1 MVRFC
6 IKVNKAKGLGTEL
19 PIGNIR
25 QNELV
30 MCSKGLK
37 WQQYQITCP
46 DGRISLTA

>member
-1 MVRFC
+1 MVSVCKVFAGVGNGVRGMVRFC

-30 MCSKGLK
+30 MCYK
-37 WQQYQITCP
+37 
-46 DGRISLTA
+46 